1 MQPAKRQFCLA
12 ARVLSALSVGVT
24 VRFLQPRLV
33 HVLMGVFGP
42 VGVSV
47 GVLVL
52 HVVMLVGCVRV
63 GVRHVAVL
71 MLVRVWR
78 VVGVLFVHRWCLLA

>member
-1 MQPAKRQFCLA
+1 
-12 ARVLSALSVGVT
+12 VGVT
-24 VRFLQPRLV
+24 VNLFEARLM
-33 HVLMGVFGP
+33 HMLMGMFGS

-52 HVVMLVGCVRV
+52 DVVMLMVRMRV

-71 MLVRVWR
+71 VFVRVGR
-78 VVGVLFVHRWCLLA
+78 VVGVLFAHRCYLLV

>member
-1 MQPAKRQFCLA
+1 MQPALG
-12 ARVLSALSVGVT
+12 VGVT
-24 VRFLQPRLV
+24 VHFLQPRLV
-33 HVLMGVFGP
+33 HVLMGVFSP

-52 HVVMLVGCVRV
+52 HVVMLVGCVGV
-63 GVRHVAVL
+63 GVRHVAML

-78 VVGVLFVHRWCLLA
+78 VVGVLFIHR

>member
-1 MQPAKRQFCLA
+1 M
-12 ARVLSALSVGVT
+12 GVT
-24 VRFLQPRLV
+24 VDFLQAGLV

-52 HVVMLVGCVRV
+52 HMVMLVGGVRV
-63 GVRHVAVL
+63 GMRHVSVL
-71 MLVRVWR
+71 VFVRVWR
-78 VVGVLFVHRWCLLA
+78 VVGMLFAHR

>member
-1 MQPAKRQFCLA
+1 MP
-12 ARVLSALSVGVT
+12 SALGVGVT
-24 VRFLQPRLV
+24 VHFLQPRLV

-42 VGVSV
+42 VGMGMGV

-52 HVVMLVGCVRV
+52 HMLMLVGRVRV

-78 VVGVLFVHRWCLLA
+78 VVGVLFGHR